1 MPASYND
8 QKKARLEQELRIQ
21 RQIAFAAGLFQEDL
35 TARTLLESLGEGV
48 VVIDSSGTILQI
60 NTAAEKMFG
69 YSKAELI
76 GKPHALLIPERFRQI
91 HEDHV
96 AHYFEGPKV
105 RRMGE
110 LLDLSGRRKDGG
122 EFPVEISLS
131 YIETANG
138 VFVLALVSDITL
150 RKEYESRLQEKEEL
164 FRIQVECVKDYA
176 VFMLDA
182 RGNVL
187 NWNVGAER
195 LKGYR
200 DEEIIGK
207 HFSCFYSEEDRQAGK
222 PAELLKR
229 ATEEGRVKDQGWR
242 LRKDGSRFWADVI
255 VTALHDEKGNLRGY
269 SKVTHD
275 ITERKQ
281 AEEALREAER
291 KLRMIVEHSTNLF
304 YMHTADH
311 VLTYMSPQSRKFF
324 DCEPEEALVR
334 WTDFITDNPANRAA
348 IEATQRAID
357 TGQRQPP
364 YLVECIGRKGRKI
377 WVEVNE
383 APIVENGKA
392 VAVVGSLTDITD
404 RKRAEEAL
412 RESEQRFAAFMRH
425 LPAAAWMKDLQGRYV
440 FANVE
445 AERIFSIPLVALYG
459 RRDEEV
465 FPPDTARQFR
475 ENDERVLTIG
485 GSLQTTESL
494 RQADGIEHHSIVS
507 KFAVPGPDGQPAYIA
522 GVAFDITDR
531 RRAEEALQ
539 VSEERYRTLF
549 ESIDE
554 GFCVIEMLFDENDK
568 PADYRFLEVNG
579 AFEAQTGISNAA
591 GRCMREIAPTI
602 EEFWFEIYGRVAI
615 TGESVRFQYPAEAL
629 GRYFDVYAFRVSEPE
644 KRHVAIL
651 FNDIS
656 ERKQREKEIER
667 LNTDLAVRA
676 RELAEANRELEAFN
690 YTVAHDLRNP
700 LTAINGT
707 CQAIQA
713 RCGDMLDEQ
722 CKGYLQMAYEG
733 TLRMN
738 RLIEALL
745 QFAHLARV
753 EPKRGQVELSSLA
766 LEVATELKL
775 SEPQRQVTFRVAD
788 GVMVDGDANL
798 LRVVL
803 DNLLGN
809 AWKYTAMREGAV
821 IEFGVIEIDGESA
834 CFVRDNGAGFDMKD
848 VEKLFIPFQRL
859 PGAEEFRGF
868 GIGLPTVE
876 RIIRRHGGRIWAESE
891 PGKGAIFCFTLAGQR
906 A

>member
-1 MPASYND
+1 MSASHNGR
-8 QKKARLEQELRIQ
+8 KKARLEEDLRIQ
-21 RQIAFAAGLFQEDL
+21 RQLAFAAGLFQEDL
-35 TARTLLESLGEGV
+35 TVHTLLEALAEGV
-48 VVIDSSGTILQI
+48 VVIDSSGIILQI
-60 NTAAEKMFG
+60 NTAAERMFG
-69 YSKAELI
+69 YPKTELI
-76 GKPHALLIPERFRQI
+76 GKPHALLIPERFREI
-91 HEDHV
+91 HEGHQ
-96 AHYFEGPKV
+96 ARYFEDPKI

-110 LLDLSGRRKDGG
+110 LLDLYGRRKDGG

-131 YIETANG
+131 YIETASG

-187 NWNVGAER
+187 NWNAGAER

-200 DEEIIGK
+200 DEEIIGR
-207 HFSCFYSEEDRQAGK
+207 HFSCFFSEEDRQAGK
-222 PAELLKR
+222 PAELLKS
-229 ATEEGRVKDQGWR
+229 ATEEGRIEDQGWR

-255 VTALHDEKGNLRGY
+255 MTVLRDEKGNLRGY

-275 ITERKQ
+275 ITEHKQ

-291 KLRMIVEHSTNLF
+291 KLRMIFEHSTNLF

-311 VLTYMSPQSRKFF
+311 VLTYMSPQSRQFF
-324 DCEPEEALVR
+324 DCEPEAALVR
-334 WTDFITDNPANRAA
+334 WTDFITDDPINKAA

-357 TGQRQPP
+357 TGQRQPT
-364 YLVECIGRKGRKI
+364 YQVECVGRKGRKI

-383 APIVENGKA
+383 APVVENGKA

-412 RESEQRFAAFMRH
+412 RESEQRFVAFMRH

-445 AERIFSIPLVALYG
+445 AERVFSVPLAALYG
-459 RRDEEV
+459 KRDEEV
-465 FPPDTARQFR
+465 FPPETARQFR
-475 ENDERVLTIG
+475 ENDERVLTSG

-531 RRAEEALQ
+531 RRAEEALHE
-539 VSEERYRTLF
+539 SEERYRTLF

-554 GFCVIEMLFDENDK
+554 GFCVIEMLFDENEK
-568 PADYRFLEVNG
+568 PADFRFLEVNG
-579 AFEAQTGISNAA
+579 AFEAQTGISNAP
-591 GRCMREIAPTI
+591 GRRIREIAPAL
-602 EEFWFEIYGRVAI
+602 EEHWFEIYGRVAI
-615 TGESVRFQYPAEAL
+615 TGESVRFQHPAEAL

-644 KRHVAIL
+644 KHHVAIL

-656 ERKQREKEIER
+656 ERMQREREIAR
-667 LNTDLAVRA
+667 LHTDLAVRA

-713 RCGDMLDEQ
+713 LCGDMLDEQ
-722 CKGYLQMAYEG
+722 CKGYLRMAYEG

-753 EPKRGQVELSSLA
+753 EPKREKVELSSLA
-766 LEVATELKL
+766 LEVARELKL
-775 SEPQRQVTFRVAD
+775 SEPQRRVAFRVAD
-788 GVMVDGDANL
+788 GVVVDGDANL

-821 IEFGVIEIDGESA
+821 IEFGVIEIDGETA

-868 GIGLPTVE
+868 GIGLATVE
-876 RIIRRHGGRIWAESE
+876 RIVRRHGGR
-891 PGKGAIFCFTLAGQR
+891 
-906 A
+906 